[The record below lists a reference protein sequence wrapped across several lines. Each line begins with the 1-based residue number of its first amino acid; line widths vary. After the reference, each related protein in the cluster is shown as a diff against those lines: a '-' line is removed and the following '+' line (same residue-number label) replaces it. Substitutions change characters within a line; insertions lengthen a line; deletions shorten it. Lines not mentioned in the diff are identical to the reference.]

1 MFKQGQEIFDILQ
14 EVISEGVVIV
24 DSNQKIVEVNKSVE
38 QLFSYDRSDLIDQPL
53 DTLIPNKHRVK
64 HGGHFKQFMKAKES
78 RQMGLG
84 RELYGQRKDGS
95 VFPVEVGLNPFK
107 VNDETFIMAIVIDI
121 TKRKEAESELKHW
134 ANIFNESL
142 NEIYIFNTTD
152 FRFLNVNLG
161 AQKNIGYT
169 LEELK
174 KITPIT
180 IKPEFTPEKFKTLV
194 APLLNQEKKK
204 LIFETVHERKDGS
217 TYPVEVHLQLSHLVD
232 QLVFVAIILDITKTK
247 NYTTNLENI
256 VAQRTQQLKEALDK
270 EKELNELKT
279 KFLSLVSH
287 EFKTPLSGILTSAT
301 LLQKYTTEAQQVR
314 REKHI
319 RTIIDK
325 VYYLNNILNDFLS
338 MERLEK
344 GKVKYNNT
352 TFNVSKVVNEVVY
365 GANLLLKEGQKINY
379 PDAIDHIALYQD
391 EKIVELALSNLV
403 QNAIKYSSE
412 SNTIDIAILQ
422 DNDFTVFKVSDQ
434 GIGIPEKDQ
443 KNIFNRYFRAENV
456 LLTQGTGIGLNIVK
470 HHLENLG
477 GSIVFTSQENKGS
490 TFTFKIPNKATNEE
504 STFN

>member
-1 MFKQGQEIFDILQ
+1 MFKQDQEIFDILK

-24 DSNQKIVEVNKSVE
+24 DSQQKIVEVNKSVE
-38 QLFSYDRSDLIDQPL
+38 QLFDYDRSDLIDQPL
-53 DTLIPNKHRVK
+53 NTLIPTKHRVK
-64 HGGHFKQFMKAKES
+64 HSGHFKQFMKAKES

-84 RELYGQRKDGS
+84 RDLYGQRKDGS

-107 VNDETFIMAIVIDI
+107 VDGATFVMAIVIDI
-121 TKRKEAESELKHW
+121 TKA
-134 ANIFNESL
+134 
-142 NEIYIFNTTD
+142 
-152 FRFLNVNLG
+152 
-161 AQKNIGYT
+161 
-169 LEELK
+169 
-174 KITPIT
+174 
-180 IKPEFTPEKFKTLV
+180 
-194 APLLNQEKKK
+194 
-204 LIFETVHERKDGS
+204 
-217 TYPVEVHLQLSHLVD
+217 
-232 QLVFVAIILDITKTK
+232 K

-256 VAQRTQQLKEALDK
+256 VEQRTQQLKEALDK
-270 EKELNELKT
+270 EKDLNELKT

-301 LLQKYTTEAQQVR
+301 LLQKYTTEAQQTK

-319 RTIIDK
+319 RTITDK

-344 GKVKYNNT
+344 GKVKYNNA

-379 PDAIDHIALYQD
+379 PDDIDHISLYQD
-391 EKIVELALSNLV
+391 EKIIELALSNLV

-412 SNTIDIAILQ
+412 SNTIDIAIHQ
-422 DNDFTVFKVSDQ
+422 DSDFTVFKVSDQ
-434 GIGIPEKDQ
+434 GIGIPKEDQ

-477 GSIVFTSQENKGS
+477 GSISFTSRENKGS